1 MKLQVT
7 QQNLTKALSTVARV
21 ANSRNTLPILSN
33 VLLKTENNR
42 LSIAATNLDIGITHF
57 IGSKINQ
64 EGAITVPARLMQDFV
79 GSLPDSVLNLELD
92 GNKLNITNDQ
102 YQSTINGIVADDF
115 PVMPTIKEG
124 VTWKS
129 SAEDFKKALS
139 QVVFAASADDA
150 RPVLNGVF
158 FHSVSG
164 QAVMAATDSYRLAEK
179 KVGKTTKPINFL
191 MPGSAAQD
199 LLRIIG
205 DNDKEI
211 IATHNDQQVLFQV
224 GDISLVARLIE
235 GNYPD
240 YRKLIPAKF
249 STTAKLSKADFIN
262 IAKVSA
268 LFARES
274 AGSIT
279 IKTDKDDKAV
289 SINAIAS
296 QLGENTAK
304 AEAKVTGGGE
314 VTLNSK
320 YLIEALNAFSSSEI
334 EFCFN
339 GKLEPCILRSAEEP
353 DYLHLIMPLRS

>member
-7 QQNLTKALSTVARV
+7 QQNLAKALNTVARV

-57 IGSKINQ
+57 IGSKISQ
-64 EGAITVPARLMQDFV
+64 GGAITVPARLMQDFV
-79 GSLPDSVLNLELD
+79 GSLPDSVLNLELTD
-92 GNKLNITNDQ
+92 NKLHINNDQ

-115 PVMPTIKEG
+115 PVMPAIKEG
-124 VTWKS
+124 ISWKS
-129 SAEDFKKALS
+129 PAADFKKALS
-139 QVVFAASADDA
+139 RVVFAASADDA
-150 RPVLNGVF
+150 RPVLNGVY
-158 FHSVSG
+158 FHSAAG
-164 QAVMAATDSYRLAEK
+164 QAVVVATDSYRLAEDK
-179 KVGKTTKPINFL
+179 LGKSAKAINFL
-191 MPGSAAQD
+191 LPFTAAQD

-205 DNDKEI
+205 DTEKEVV
-211 IATHNDQQVLFQV
+211 ATHDDQQVLFQV
-224 GDISLVARLIE
+224 GDVQLVARLIE

-249 STTAKLSKADFIN
+249 STVAKLARADLLN

-279 IKTDKDDKAV
+279 IKADKDAGAV

-304 AEAKVTGGGE
+304 ADAKVAGGGE
-314 VTLNSK
+314 VTLNSR
-320 YLIEALNAFSSSEI
+320 YLIEALNAFSAEQI

-339 GKLEPCILRSAEEP
+339 GKLEPCVLRAASEP
-353 DYLHLIMPLRS
+353 NYTHLIMPLRS

>member
-7 QQNLTKALSTVARV
+7 QANLSKALNTVARI
-21 ANSRNTLPILSN
+21 ANSRNQLAILSN

-57 IGSKINQ
+57 IGSKIEQN
-64 EGAITVPARLMQDFV
+64 GAITVPARLMQDFV
-79 GSLPDSVLNLELD
+79 SSLPDSVLNLELTD
-92 GNKLNITNDQ
+92 NKLRITTDQ

-115 PVMPTIKEG
+115 PVMPAIKEG
-124 VTWKS
+124 ISWKS
-129 SAEDFKKALS
+129 PAADFKKALS

-150 RPVLNGVF
+150 RPVLNGVY
-158 FHSVSG
+158 FHSSG
-164 QAVMAATDSYRLAEK
+164 GRAVVAATDSYRLAENK
-179 KVGKTTKPINFL
+179 LSKVTKQVNFL
-191 MPGSAAQD
+191 VPASAAHD
-199 LLRIIG
+199 LLRIVS
-205 DNDKEI
+205 DSDKEVVV
-211 IATHNDQQVLFQV
+211 THDDQQVLFHV
-224 GDISLVARLIE
+224 GDVSLVARLIE

-240 YRKLIPAKF
+240 YRKLIPTKF
-249 STTAKLSKADFIN
+249 STVAKLTKADFLN

-279 IKTDKDDKAV
+279 IKADKGEGAV

-304 AEAKVTGGGE
+304 ADAKITGGGE
-314 VTLNSK
+314 ITLNSR
-320 YLIEALNAFSSSEI
+320 YLIEALNAFSSEEV

-339 GKLEPCILRSAEEP
+339 GKLEPIILRSATEP
-353 DYLHLIMPLRS
+353 DYLHLVMPLRS